1 MKREDR
7 YIVIKRSDLEAA
19 QAAGHVGH
27 IEVAALNFVEAS
39 ADRMRLERNKMPLKC
54 VVVESD
60 WPEYEHVWQMI
71 AARVDGRDYS
81 FTRTDGSSVSVYDA
95 PQPETAWNG
104 EGLPPVGATIE
115 FTHSNFI
122 KSFQEN
128 PRKTVWVKA
137 TVKYVSHSNF
147 VYIDDEGIERARTDI
162 ELIRY
167 RPLMTAEERYEHR
180 KAKAVKA
187 MLDIHNAPASE
198 GLTREG
204 VLEII
209 YAAIAAGDIPGVLA
223 IKDDE

>member
-71 AARVDGRDYS
+71 AARVDGRYYS
-81 FTRTDGSSVSVYDA
+81 FTRTAGNSVSVYDA
-95 PQPETAWNG
+95 PHPETAWNG
-104 EGLPPVGATIE
+104 EGLPPVGAAIE
-115 FTHSNFI
+115 YSTSRTHGF
-122 KSFQEN
+122 K
-128 PRKTVWVKA
+128 RVWHKA
-137 TVKYVSHSNF
+137 VVKYVSESNF
-147 VYIDDEGIERARTDI
+147 VFTDDEGLECVIDAAESDI
-162 ELIRY
+162 QY
-167 RPLMTAEERYEHR
+167 RPVMTAEERYEHR

-187 MLDIHNAPASE
+187 MMDIHDAPASE

-223 IKDDE
+223 IKEDE